1 MQEEKILTFSL
12 KEWKDKSRVKR
23 ANYFIRRLREK
34 VRRITKVDD
43 ISISKEVNEEIWK
56 RSVKKSLKKIRIKIS
71 KDENKVK
78 VELVK

>member
-34 VRRITKVDD
+34 IRRITKIDD

-56 RSVKKSLKKIRIKIS
+56 RGVKKSLKKIRVKIS
-71 KDENKVK
+71 KEENKVK

>member
-1 MQEEKILTFSL
+1 MQEEKILTFTL

-34 VRRITKVDD
+34 IRRITKIDD

-56 RSVKKSLKKIRIKIS
+56 RGAKKSLKKIRVKIS
-71 KDENKVK
+71 KEENKVK

>member
-23 ANYFIRRLREK
+23 ANYFIRRLKEK
-34 VRRITKVDD
+34 IRRITKIDD
-43 ISISKEVNEEIWK
+43 VSISKEVNEEIWK
-56 RSVKKSLKKIRIKIS
+56 RGVKKSLKKIRVKIS
-71 KDENKVK
+71 KEENKVK